1 MFIAR
6 CLGMKALSLIEGRCC
21 RQQRDPIEHVR
32 KLLLDNGFA
41 DASELKKLEKVRHAP
56 KQATKAAV
64 TTCHS
69 VSFSCRVA

>member
-1 MFIAR
+1 M
-6 CLGMKALSLIEGRCC
+6 
-21 RQQRDPIEHVR
+21 R